1 MGGIGVGIAKAVGN
15 TMGSIGQMVLGARQK
30 KWAKNLKKN
39 DFVAS
44 EFTKNQEL
52 AEQGAY
58 SARSQNQGADE
69 AALRKQAAGG
79 RYSASQMAG
88 SAAKR
93 LAGMAGQENTYLNQ
107 LSRLRQQGRRERVGR
122 VNRSMMANEKV
133 GTLRQENE
141 RRFQDQKEALRGAS
155 IQNIYGG
162 IDNFGKGVANSLSL
176 FGGKKG
182 GGTQIGSGYGGP
194 TVGADVEGTGMT
206 DYASSVK
213 LGSTSI
219 PGY

>member
-1 MGGIGVGIAKAVGN
+1 MGGIAALIAKAA
-15 TMGSIGQMVLGARQK
+15 GSAAGGIGQMVLGARQK

-39 DFVAS
+39 DFVSS

-69 AALRKQAAGG
+69 AALRKQSAGG

-107 LSRLRQQGRRERVGR
+107 LSR
-122 VNRSMMANEKV
+122 
-133 GTLRQENE
+133 
-141 RRFQDQKEALRGAS
+141 
-155 IQNIYGG
+155 Y
-162 IDNFGKGVANSLSL
+162 
-176 FGGKKG
+176 
-182 GGTQIGSGYGGP
+182 
-194 TVGADVEGTGMT
+194 
-206 DYASSVK
+206 
-213 LGSTSI
+213 
-219 PGY
+219 